1 MAGFGNGIVTIIEKE
16 GNAFYYY
23 VVYHLRLNNVHWLD
37 ELLHIIKGCIDNDP
51 RSQKMFYEKYL
62 PYALRISYRYVHSFE
77 NAALAANDAFVKV
90 FKNFKKFEIRDHEHI
105 ESMLL
110 GWVRRIVINASIDY
124 LSRENLVSKNST
136 SHTENI
142 KQKGA
147 NNAGEEQLV
156 YKELIALIRKLSPAY
171 KVVFNLYVI
180 DGYSHQEIAD
190 MLGISVGTS
199 KSNLSKARAFLQK
212 YLVKDDKGNILC
224 FT

>member
-1 MAGFGNGIVTIIEKE
+1 
-16 GNAFYYY
+16 
-23 VVYHLRLNNVHWLD
+23 LD
-37 ELLHIIKGCIDNDP
+37 DLLHIMKGCMENDAK
-51 RSQKMFYEKYL
+51 SQKVFYDKYL

-77 NAALAANDAFVKV
+77 NAAHAANDAFVKI
-90 FKNFKKFEIRDHEHI
+90 FKNFKNFEIRDHEHV

-110 GWVRRIVINASIDY
+110 GWIRRIVINASIDY
-124 LSRENLVSKNST
+124 MGRESLLSNNGRVQLDNNNWEHKGTNNDGEN
-136 SHTENI
+136 
-142 KQKGA
+142 
-147 NNAGEEQLV
+147 QLV

-180 DGYSHQEIAD
+180 DGYTHQEIAN

>member
-1 MAGFGNGIVTIIEKE
+1 ME
-16 GNAFYYY
+16 
-23 VVYHLRLNNVHWLD
+23 
-37 ELLHIIKGCIDNDP
+37 NDAKC
-51 RSQKMFYEKYL
+51 QKMLYEKYL

-77 NAALAANDAFVKV
+77 NAGHAANDAFVKI
-90 FKNFKKFEIRDHEHI
+90 FKNFKKFEIRDYEHV
-105 ESMLL
+105 ETMLL
-110 GWVRRIVINASIDY
+110 GWIKRIVINASIDY
-124 LSRENLVSKNST
+124 MSRENLVSINKIQPYNNSNW
-136 SHTENI
+136 EY
-142 KQKGA
+142 KGA
-147 NNAGEEQLV
+147 SNGGENQLV

-180 DGYSHQEIAD
+180 DGYTHQEIAK

>member
-1 MAGFGNGIVTIIEKE
+1 MQ
-16 GNAFYYY
+16 
-23 VVYHLRLNNVHWLD
+23 
-37 ELLHIIKGCIDNDP
+37 GCKDNDP
-51 RSQKMFYEKYL
+51 KCQKMLYDRYL

-77 NAALAANDAFVKV
+77 NAAHAANDAFVKI
-90 FKNFKKFEIRDHEHI
+90 FKNFKKFEIRDYEHV

-110 GWVRRIVINASIDY
+110 GWIRRIVINASIDFMG
-124 LSRENLVSKNST
+124 RENLVASNGT
-136 SHTENI
+136 ALQEHHENT
-142 KQKGA
+142 GV
-147 NNAGEEQLV
+147 NNNGESSIV

-180 DGYSHQEIAD
+180 DGYTHQEIAD

>member
-1 MAGFGNGIVTIIEKE
+1 M
-16 GNAFYYY
+16 
-23 VVYHLRLNNVHWLD
+23 
-37 ELLHIIKGCIDNDP
+37 KGCMENDAKCL
-51 RSQKMFYEKYL
+51 KMLYEKYL

-77 NAALAANDAFVKV
+77 NAGHAANDAFVKI
-90 FKNFKKFEIRDHEHI
+90 FKNFKKFEIRDYEHV

-110 GWVRRIVINASIDY
+110 GWIKRIVINASIDY
-124 LSRENLVSKNST
+124 MSRENMIST
-136 SHTENI
+136 NRVPAYNNWEHKGTNNEGEN
-142 KQKGA
+142 
-147 NNAGEEQLV
+147 QLV

-180 DGYSHQEIAD
+180 DGYTHQEIAD

>member
-1 MAGFGNGIVTIIEKE
+1 
-16 GNAFYYY
+16 
-23 VVYHLRLNNVHWLD
+23 LD
-37 ELLHIIKGCIDNDP
+37 ELLHIMKGCAENDA
-51 RSQKMFYEKYL
+51 SAQKMLYERYL

-77 NAALAANDAFVKV
+77 NAAHAANDAFVKI
-90 FKNFKKFEIRDHEHI
+90 FRNFKKFEIRDYNHI

-110 GWVRRIVINASIDY
+110 GWIRRIVINASIDFMG
-124 LSRENLVSKNST
+124 RENLISNNT
-136 SHTENI
+136 QLHNDGWEH
-142 KQKGA
+142 KGA
-147 NNAGEEQLV
+147 NNEGENQLM
-156 YKELIALIRKLSPAY
+156 YKELMALIRKLSPAY

-180 DGYSHQEIAD
+180 DGYTHQEIAD

>member
-1 MAGFGNGIVTIIEKE
+1 LQWNYYEKKQPFYICTGFYQYKNLFSAG
-16 GNAFYYY
+16 
-23 VVYHLRLNNVHWLD
+23 LD
-37 ELLHIIKGCIDNDP
+37 ELLHIMQGCMDNDP
-51 RSQKMFYEKYL
+51 KCQKMLYDRYL

-77 NAALAANDAFVKV
+77 NAAHAANDAFVKI
-90 FKNFKKFEIRDHEHI
+90 FKNFKKFEIRDYEHV

-110 GWVRRIVINASIDY
+110 GWIRRIVINASIDFMG
-124 LSRENLVSKNST
+124 RENLVSTNGT
-136 SHTENI
+136 VLLEHHENT
-142 KQKGA
+142 GV
-147 NNAGEEQLV
+147 NNNGEGSIV
-156 YKELIALIRKLSPAY
+156 YKELISLIKKLSPAY

-180 DGYSHQEIAD
+180 DGYTHQEIAN

>member
-1 MAGFGNGIVTIIEKE
+1 M
-16 GNAFYYY
+16 
-23 VVYHLRLNNVHWLD
+23 
-37 ELLHIIKGCIDNDP
+37 DNDP
-51 RSQKMFYEKYL
+51 KCQKILYDRYL

-77 NAALAANDAFVKV
+77 NAAHAVNDAFVKI
-90 FKNFKKFEIRDHEHI
+90 FKNFKKFEIRDYEHV

-110 GWVRRIVINASIDY
+110 GWIRRIVINASIDFMG
-124 LSRENLVSKNST
+124 RENLVSANGTALLEHNEPAGVNNNGENS
-136 SHTENI
+136 I
-142 KQKGA
+142 
-147 NNAGEEQLV
+147 V

-180 DGYSHQEIAD
+180 DGYTHQEIAN

>member
-1 MAGFGNGIVTIIEKE
+1 V
-16 GNAFYYY
+16 
-23 VVYHLRLNNVHWLD
+23 
-37 ELLHIIKGCIDNDP
+37 
-51 RSQKMFYEKYL
+51 
-62 PYALRISYRYVHSFE
+62 RISYRYVHSFE
-77 NAALAANDAFVKV
+77 NAAHAANDAFVKI
-90 FKNFKKFEIRDHEHI
+90 FKNFKRFEIRDYEHV

-124 LSRENLVSKNST
+124 MSRENLVAMNGNGYTETAWEKKGIENSG
-136 SHTENI
+136 EN
-142 KQKGA
+142 
-147 NNAGEEQLV
+147 QLV

-171 KVVFNLYVI
+171 RVVFNLLVI

-212 YLVKDDKGNILC
+212 YLIKDDNGNVLC

>member
-1 MAGFGNGIVTIIEKE
+1 
-16 GNAFYYY
+16 
-23 VVYHLRLNNVHWLD
+23 LD
-37 ELLHIIKGCIDNDP
+37 ELLDIMTGCMRNDAKC
-51 RSQKMFYEKYL
+51 QKIFYEKYL

-77 NAALAANDAFVKV
+77 NAGHAANDAFVKI
-90 FKNFKKFEIRDHEHI
+90 FKNFQKFEIRDYVHV

-110 GWVRRIVINASIDY
+110 GWIKRIVINASIDY
-124 LSRENLVSKNST
+124 MSRENLVSDNWKLPNDNWQNKS
-136 SHTENI
+136 
-142 KQKGA
+142 A
-147 NNAGEEQLV
+147 NNAGEDQLV

-180 DGYSHQEIAD
+180 DGFTHQEIAN

-212 YLVKDDKGNILC
+212 YLIKDEKGNILC